1 MLLIICQF
9 RKNTVPKEICQ
20 ENVYFNYAAT
30 ICAWLA
36 FILVLF
42 VVFKGDIILQQVAT
56 FYPELSFPVFFI
68 PWFLL
73 LISSV
78 QKLRESPS
86 KAPLQ
91 IWFLKTTIPIFV
103 FVSPFFSQFLSAV
116 KAMDNSVVIGF
127 EPYCVYLAII
137 TLFLL
142 HFLPVFNPKPE

>member
-1 MLLIICQF
+1 
-9 RKNTVPKEICQ
+9 VAKEIYQ
-20 ENVYFNYAAT
+20 ENVYFNYGLS

-42 VVFKGDIILQQVAT
+42 VVFKGDVILQQVAI
-56 FYPELSFPVFFI
+56 FYPQLSFPVFFI

-78 QKLRESPS
+78 QKLRESLS
-86 KAPLQ
+86 KTPLKV
-91 IWFLKTTIPIFV
+91 WFLKTTVPIFI
-103 FVSPFFSQFLSAV
+103 FVLPFFSQFLSES
-116 KAMDNSVVIGF
+116 KAMDNAVVIGF

-142 HFLPVFNPKPE
+142 HFLPIFNPKPE